1 MRRLPAPLYTIL
13 CAVVLSTGCSA
24 PPEKEISR
32 AQASIEA
39 ARTAGAD
46 QYAPEP
52 FAAATTA
59 FQQAQEAVEQRDY
72 RLALTRAV
80 DATERAGDAGREA
93 VDGKA
98 RARRAAETAVNAV
111 SAELPSLEAGIRTAE
126 TARLTPRDLAEAR
139 AVARNAAAA
148 LQKARAL
155 LTAENYKDARAAVS
169 GLEDQIRA
177 QIAAVTEATNARA
190 ARKPARAR

>member
-1 MRRLPAPLYTIL
+1 MRRLPALLCTIL

-24 PPEKEISR
+24 PPDKEISR
-32 AQASIEA
+32 AQSAIDA

-46 QYAPEP
+46 QYAPES

-59 FQQAQEAVEQRDY
+59 FQQAHEAVDQRDY

-80 DATERAGDAGREA
+80 EATDRAGEASREA
-93 VDGKA
+93 ADGKA
-98 RARRAAETAVNAV
+98 RARRATEMAINAVNA
-111 SAELPSLEAGIRTAE
+111 ELPRLETQIKTAE
-126 TARLTPRDLAEAR
+126 AARLTARDLADAR

-155 LTAENYKDARAAVS
+155 LAGENYKDARAAVD
-169 GLEDQIRA
+169 GLAEQIRT
-177 QIAAVTEATNARA
+177 QIDAVAEATNARA
-190 ARKPARAR
+190 ARKPARVR